1 MSDSGKYLLDL
12 INDILDLTK
21 ADVGQINIEINNF
34 HLPNFLKGIVDTC
47 HSRIKEKNITFTYK
61 HDTHIPTYV
70 KTDARRLRQILMNIL
85 DNAIKFTK
93 QGEITFTV
101 NLCSS
106 QEIPE
111 SVLYTLP
118 ISPKNN
124 VLLVR
129 FQIKDTG
136 IGIPND
142 ELNSIFESFKQVT
155 YPYHF
160 VEGTG
165 LGLFIG
171 QRLANLMGSKIKVKS
186 TIEKGSIFWFDMPLV
201 KIPVQATSQAGTQKM
216 IIGFEGDDTQ
226 HILIIDDKPDSC
238 AVLRDILVPLGFE
251 VTEAFSGFEGLKKAR
266 QIQPDIILVDLRM
279 PNMDGFELTRQ
290 IRQILELQTTIVIA
304 ISASATEEIRQASL
318 AAGCDDFLAKPVEML
333 LMLQCLERHLPLKWL
348 YNIDDRISTYN
359 SKNVQS
365 EFVIPPPEEIAKLQ
379 ELVQIGDVV
388 GIWEWVEKIEQL
400 GSQFQPYAIEVHKL
414 AKQFRMTEIHELIE
428 MMQTS

>member
-1 MSDSGKYLLDL
+1 
-12 INDILDLTK
+12 
-21 ADVGQINIEINNF
+21 
-34 HLPNFLKGIVDTC
+34 
-47 HSRIKEKNITFTYK
+47 
-61 HDTHIPTYV
+61 
-70 KTDARRLRQILMNIL
+70 
-85 DNAIKFTK
+85 
-93 QGEITFTV
+93 
-101 NLCSS
+101 
-106 QEIPE
+106 
-111 SVLYTLP
+111 
-118 ISPKNN
+118 
-124 VLLVR
+124 
-129 FQIKDTG
+129 
-136 IGIPND
+136 
-142 ELNSIFESFKQVT
+142 
-155 YPYHF
+155 
-160 VEGTG
+160 
-165 LGLFIG
+165 
-171 QRLANLMGSKIKVKS
+171 
-186 TIEKGSIFWFDMPLV
+186 MPLV